1 MAQGPRTGSLTS
13 FPPAPSPSGRWA
25 ACQSHP
31 AALAPLGAWVSASYS
46 PFRLPAESSLAL
58 LKGGKRLFILVPGQG
73 SLPRGDSLPTRLPLP
88 RLPPPSSPPAPLAAL
103 WVPNC
108 VTPAS
113 YVTMAIVH
121 GSPQLQTPRGQG
133 PVPVVSAPPAGGQ
146 GLAPTW
152 PTSTSADGT
161 PRRSCAVRR
170 GAGAE
175 GDGPTPAS
183 AQSDPFRQPLS
194 AGDCPHPSSRGQQ
207 ELASTLPTPS
217 THEGPQKSVRFP
229 PKSPWAW
236 EQASLPLALLLVHPR
251 SPRQP
256 AADFVDPNW
265 LVSPHILNPFLS
277 SQHLRSL
284 LLLLSSPFLGG
295 PTLSPLLPLVP
306 GPERQSLL
314 PGQHCFL
321 WLHVTSSGKIPPL
334 PRTR

>member
-1 MAQGPRTGSLTS
+1 M
-13 FPPAPSPSGRWA
+13 
-25 ACQSHP
+25 
-31 AALAPLGAWVSASYS
+31 
-46 PFRLPAESSLAL
+46 
-58 LKGGKRLFILVPGQG
+58 
-73 SLPRGDSLPTRLPLP
+73 
-88 RLPPPSSPPAPLAAL
+88 
-103 WVPNC
+103 
-108 VTPAS
+108 
-113 YVTMAIVH
+113 
-121 GSPQLQTPRGQG
+121 
-133 PVPVVSAPPAGGQ
+133 
-146 GLAPTW
+146 
-152 PTSTSADGT
+152 
-161 PRRSCAVRR
+161 RR

-183 AQSDPFRQPLS
+183 AQSDPLRQPLS

-256 AADFVDPNW
+256 ANFVDPNW

-284 LLLLSSPFLGG
+284 LLLLSSPFLRG
-295 PTLSPLLPLVP
+295 THAVP
-306 GPERQSLL
+306 SAPARPRPERQSLL
-314 PGQHCFL
+314 PGQRCFL
-321 WLHVTSSGKIPPL
+321 WLQVTSSGKNPSL